1 MHASRIDGVKAPQH
15 RGTPSYTVTGTLS
28 ASSMAAI
35 AKTCVRT
42 AFGWTRVV
50 AASFGGLSRRVRS
63 AAGWLSQPL
72 LIVHIG
78 VYRVATKSLATRSR
92 PRSFL
97 RTQDRTQ
104 VFLLNFGP
112 FPEAPF
118 SEMVVELR
126 DPVSRQTPNFLELR
140 PPEASVETP
149 AARERAKLPSK
160 LAQNPNRIA
169 ELTVYQSSVR
179 RRVRLKHSRS
189 YFYMLFRMHR
199 RPPESLTPCACVTEE
214 HDPSLPPQRQIRR
227 ARAEGCYGDVSPV
240 AAMAPIAAGEIFVAD
255 GPLFA
260 ARPRSTP
267 VGRRTGSPNVV
278 AATRWWRCRRGSH
291 TRAHTQMQR
300 DSQRETHRAPLCHA
314 AR

>member
-1 MHASRIDGVKAPQH
+1 MKASPHDGTPRYYRDGHLVGLVH
-15 RGTPSYTVTGTLS
+15 RGHVATCEKKLFL
-28 ASSMAAI
+28 AARS
-35 AKTCVRT
+35 T
-42 AFGWTRVV
+42 
-50 AASFGGLSRRVRS
+50 AASFGGLSRCVRS
-63 AAGWLSQPL
+63 VAGRLSQLL

-78 VYRVATKSLATRSR
+78 GCLASTNSLATRSR

-97 RTQDRTQ
+97 RTPDRTQ
-104 VFLLNFGP
+104 YFLLYCGT
-112 FPEAPF
+112 FPEAAF

-126 DPVSRQTPNFLELR
+126 DPSPRHTLSFFLEVR

-214 HDPSLPPQRQIRR
+214 HDPSLPPQRQFGR
-227 ARAEGCYGDVSPV
+227 ASG
-240 AAMAPIAAGEIFVAD
+240 
-255 GPLFA
+255 
-260 ARPRSTP
+260 
-267 VGRRTGSPNVV
+267 GR
-278 AATRWWRCRRGSH
+278 
-291 TRAHTQMQR
+291 
-300 DSQRETHRAPLCHA
+300 L
-314 AR
+314 

>member
-42 AFGWTRVV
+42 AFGWTRGP
-50 AASFGGLSRRVRS
+50 AASFGGLSRCVRS
-63 AAGWLSQPL
+63 AAGWLSQLL

-78 VYRVATKSLATRSR
+78 GYLVSTKSLATRSW

-97 RTQDRTQ
+97 RTPDRTQ
-104 VFLLNFGP
+104 GFLLYCGT

-149 AARERAKLPSK
+149 AAREPAKLPPK
-160 LAQNPNRIA
+160 NRAKPN
-169 ELTVYQSSVR
+169 TKS
-179 RRVRLKHSRS
+179 
-189 YFYMLFRMHR
+189 
-199 RPPESLTPCACVTEE
+199 
-214 HDPSLPPQRQIRR
+214 
-227 ARAEGCYGDVSPV
+227 
-240 AAMAPIAAGEIFVAD
+240 
-255 GPLFA
+255 
-260 ARPRSTP
+260 
-267 VGRRTGSPNVV
+267 
-278 AATRWWRCRRGSH
+278 
-291 TRAHTQMQR
+291 
-300 DSQRETHRAPLCHA
+300 
-314 AR
+314 

>member
-35 AKTCVRT
+35 AKACVMT
-42 AFGWTRVV
+42 AFGRARGM

-78 VYRVATKSLATRSR
+78 GYLVSTKSLATRSR

-118 SEMVVELR
+118 R
-126 DPVSRQTPNFLELR
+126 DGRRAPRPSLETDAGFLESN

-149 AARERAKLPSK
+149 AAL
-160 LAQNPNRIA
+160 
-169 ELTVYQSSVR
+169 
-179 RRVRLKHSRS
+179 
-189 YFYMLFRMHR
+189 
-199 RPPESLTPCACVTEE
+199 
-214 HDPSLPPQRQIRR
+214 
-227 ARAEGCYGDVSPV
+227 G
-240 AAMAPIAAGEIFVAD
+240 
-255 GPLFA
+255 
-260 ARPRSTP
+260 
-267 VGRRTGSPNVV
+267 
-278 AATRWWRCRRGSH
+278 TR
-291 TRAHTQMQR
+291 
-300 DSQRETHRAPLCHA
+300 RAPLNRAKPAGNKLRLQHNLGSYA
-314 AR
+314 AAYA

>member
-35 AKTCVRT
+35 AKACVMT
-42 AFGWTRVV
+42 AFGRARGT

-104 VFLLNFGP
+104 VFLLNCGP

-149 AARERAKLPSK
+149 AAREPAKLPPK
-160 LAQNPNRIA
+160 NRAKPN
-169 ELTVYQSSVR
+169 TKS
-179 RRVRLKHSRS
+179 
-189 YFYMLFRMHR
+189 
-199 RPPESLTPCACVTEE
+199 
-214 HDPSLPPQRQIRR
+214 
-227 ARAEGCYGDVSPV
+227 
-240 AAMAPIAAGEIFVAD
+240 
-255 GPLFA
+255 
-260 ARPRSTP
+260 
-267 VGRRTGSPNVV
+267 
-278 AATRWWRCRRGSH
+278 
-291 TRAHTQMQR
+291 
-300 DSQRETHRAPLCHA
+300 
-314 AR
+314 